1 MEFRRRDSSI
11 YQIERMN
18 TMKRVLSL
26 LLSVVMLLG
35 VMTSCQGN
43 NAGDSSNTYR
53 YLYSGEVTTL
63 NYLVTDVYKRQFK
76 RRVRGL

>member
-1 MEFRRRDSSI
+1 
-11 YQIERMN
+11 
-18 TMKRVLSL
+18 MKRVLSL

-63 NYLVTDVYKRQFK
+63 NYLVTGSSNEISEAANFID
-76 RRVRGL
+76 